1 MYTNP
6 GPGNALYF
14 AVNPSA
20 VTNSNTLVEAMRI
33 MPNGR
38 VGIGTQDP
46 DHRFE
51 VEDNN
56 SSIATSRTGS
66 NAQLLFKSNSV
77 AQASQIQVSE
87 SNGGG
92 VFIVSTKRTTANGAA
107 LTERFRID
115 DDGRIDHFSH
125 TNNGYDL
132 HMPSNSS
139 EAAYVV
145 KQGSTNLGDGTISYT
160 VSTNGNVTNTNNSY
174 GQISDASLK
183 ENIVDANSQWDDIK
197 AIKVRNFNFKESTN
211 HLTHTQIGV
220 VAQEIETVS
229 PSLVEDTSEG
239 IKSVKYS
246 VLYMKAVKAL
256 QEAMTKIESLE
267 ARVTELEG

>member
-1 MYTNP
+1 MCI
-6 GPGNALYF
+6 
-14 AVNPSA
+14 
-20 VTNSNTLVEAMRI
+20 RD
-33 MPNGR
+33 R
-38 VGIGTQDP
+38 
-46 DHRFE
+46 
-51 VEDNN
+51 
-56 SSIATSRTGS
+56 
-66 NAQLLFKSNSV
+66 SNSV
-77 AQASQIQVSE
+77 GQASQIQVSE
-87 SNGGG
+87 NLGGG
-92 VFIVSTKRTTANGAA
+92 IFIVSTKRTTANGAA

-139 EAAYVV
+139 EAAYCV

-183 ENIVDANSQWDDIK
+183 ENIVDANSQWEDIK